1 MAFAVPILREGFGSS
16 VVKPLFLGLRIIW
29 NFLKFFDISGH
40 FLTFI
45 DLLYNFLRFCTF
57 LQYLRCI
64 TLGIIL
70 PQSIVRML
78 FKRSET
84 IVYGSTHTT
93 TASLNGSIWISI
105 ETVSSRRA
113 ARWRHSRITIQF
125 SVVWSRTFGPG
136 SIFGPFVTYEK
147 HRHNQNKDNLK
158 KRRFSK
164 CEKSSNFSCTFL
176 NPNNFFQFEF

>member
-1 MAFAVPILREGFGSS
+1 
-16 VVKPLFLGLRIIW
+16 
-29 NFLKFFDISGH
+29 
-40 FLTFI
+40 
-45 DLLYNFLRFCTF
+45 
-57 LQYLRCI
+57 
-64 TLGIIL
+64 
-70 PQSIVRML
+70 ML

-136 SIFGPFVTYEK
+136 SIPSPFETYEK
-147 HRHNQNKDNLK
+147 HHHNQNQYDNKDGADDDEDQAGDGLVLAAVAHGAGDVLGDGVGDGLALVARHVVTGHDHKVK
-158 KRRFSK
+158 KSVGGLDPGGLQAIS
-164 CEKSSNFSCTFL
+164 EAII
-176 NPNNFFQFEF
+176 

>member
-1 MAFAVPILREGFGSS
+1 M
-16 VVKPLFLGLRIIW
+16 
-29 NFLKFFDISGH
+29 
-40 FLTFI
+40 
-45 DLLYNFLRFCTF
+45 FCTF
-57 LQYLRCI
+57 LQYLGYI

-136 SIFGPFVTYEK
+136 SIPSPFETYEK
-147 HRHNQNKDNLK
+147 HHHNQNQYDLENW
-158 KRRFSK
+158 
-164 CEKSSNFSCTFL
+164 EKSVSLVKLGKKYSLRKTVLPSCRG
-176 NPNNFFQFEF
+176 PWCQ